1 MNGLKQIVVVTQGD
15 GWNLLGLDEQGR
27 VWFGSPRRTTR
38 GRSLTWA
45 LMDESAEGEPVTEP
59 ITGAPPPAEGVAR
72 PWPTK
77 PRP

>member
-1 MNGLKQIVVVTQGD
+1 MIGLKQIVVVTQGD

-45 LMDESAEGEPVTEP
+45 LMDESAEEEPVTEP
-59 ITGAPPPAEGVAR
+59 ITGAQPPADEAPR